1 MKNHGPAKP
10 PRPTSPPRAGK
21 HSKGVQTIAV
31 HAGEGIDPVTRASSP
46 NLVMSATFAPAEV
59 TGFSARNRM
68 GYEGFTYA
76 RVSNPT
82 VRQLEEKLAALEG
95 GEKALCFG
103 SGMAASHALIAGRL
117 SKGDHLI
124 ISDSNYVGTA
134 ELVRDSLPRF
144 GIEVTPI
151 DTSDL
156 EQIAGAVRPE
166 SRMVWIETPANPIM
180 RLSDIEAVSTLAH
193 GKGVRDVVVDS
204 TFATPIATQ
213 PLALGADFVVHSLTK
228 YIGGHGDAMGG
239 VVIGRRGDLEALNL
253 EASVHYGG
261 VLSPFNAWLILRG
274 AATLPL
280 RMRAHEET
288 ATAIARFLEGH
299 RSVKRV
305 MYPGLASHPQHA
317 LARRQMK
324 NFSGMLTFQTH
335 EEGAAVA
342 ARMIDA
348 CEVVH
353 YAVSLGHH
361 RSLVYWIPTKDL
373 MRSSFKLQGEALERY
388 EAFAGEGVFRF
399 SAGIEDAEDIC
410 ADLARVL

>member
-1 MKNHGPAKP
+1 MRNQN
-10 PRPTSPPRAGK
+10 
-21 HSKGVQTIAV
+21 KGVRTIAV

-46 NLVMSATFAPAEV
+46 NLVMSATFSPAEV
-59 TGFSARNRM
+59 TGFSSRNRM

-117 SKGDHLI
+117 SQGDHLI

-144 GIEVTPI
+144 GIQVTPV

-156 EQIAGAVRPE
+156 EQIAEAIRPE
-166 SRMVWIETPANPIM
+166 SRMLWIETPANPIM
-180 RLSDIEAVSTLAH
+180 RLSDIGAASTLAH
-193 GKGVRDVVVDS
+193 QKGIRDVVVDS
-204 TFATPIATQ
+204 TFATPIATR

-239 VVIGRRGDLEALNL
+239 AVIGRGQDLEAT
-253 EASVHYGG
+253 VHYGG

-280 RMRAHEET
+280 RMRAHEEA
-288 ATAIARFLEGH
+288 ATVVARFLEGH
-299 RSVKRV
+299 KSVKRV
-305 MYPGLASHPQHA
+305 IYPGLASHPQHA
-317 LARRQMK
+317 LAQRQMM

-335 EEGAAVA
+335 EEGAALA
-342 ARMIDA
+342 ARMIKT

-373 MRSSFKLQGEALERY
+373 MRSSFKLEGEALERY
-388 EAFAGEGVFRF
+388 RAFAGEGVFRF
-399 SAGIEDAEDIC
+399 SAGIEDADDIC
-410 ADLARVL
+410 ADLARAL